1 KNIVKMA
8 NEILSDAVLVTQ
20 YTSGNEWALA
30 QLIERHKSRIY
41 SFIFSKVKDR
51 DLSDDIFQETFIK
64 VINTIK
70 KQNYNEEGKFLPWV
84 MRISHNLIIDHFR
97 KQSKVKFQRDQEEY
111 SVFSKMID
119 SEMNIENSLIAGQI
133 EDDLHTLIQKLPTDQ
148 QEIIRLR
155 LYDDLTF
162 KEIAELNQISINTAL
177 GRMRY
182 AIVNLRKMIDKNQII
197 LND

>member
-1 KNIVKMA
+1 MA

-20 YTSGNEWALA
+20 YASGNEWALA

-119 SEMNIENSLIAGQI
+119 SELNIESSMIAGQI
-133 EDDLHTLIQKLPTDQ
+133 EDDLHTLILKLPQDQ

-162 KEIAELNQISINTAL
+162 KQIAELNQISINTAL

>member
-1 KNIVKMA
+1 MA

-20 YTSGNEWALA
+20 YASGNEWALA

-64 VINTIK
+64 VINTIR

-133 EDDLHTLIQKLPTDQ
+133 EDDLHMLIQKLPTDQ

>member
-1 KNIVKMA
+1 MA

-20 YTSGNEWALA
+20 YASGNEWALA
-30 QLIERHKSRIY
+30 QLIERYKSRIY

-119 SEMNIENSLIAGQI
+119 SELNIENSMIAGQI
-133 EDDLHTLIQKLPTDQ
+133 EDDLHTLILKLPQDQ

>member
-1 KNIVKMA
+1 MA
-8 NEILSDAVLVTQ
+8 NEILSDAVLVSQ

-64 VINTIK
+64 VINTIR

-119 SEMNIENSLIAGQI
+119 SQLNIENSMIAGQI
-133 EDDLHTLIQKLPTDQ
+133 EDDLHTLILKLPQDQ

-182 AIVNLRKMIDKNQII
+182 AIVNLRKMINKNQII

>member
-1 KNIVKMA
+1 MA

-20 YTSGNEWALA
+20 YASGNEWALA

>member
-1 KNIVKMA
+1 MA

-20 YTSGNEWALA
+20 YASGNEWALA

-119 SEMNIENSLIAGQI
+119 SELNIESSMIVGQI
-133 EDDLHTLIQKLPTDQ
+133 EDDLHTLILKLPQDQ

>member
-1 KNIVKMA
+1 MA
-8 NEILSDAVLVTQ
+8 NKILSDAVLVSQ
-20 YTSGNEWALA
+20 YASGNEWALA

>member
-1 KNIVKMA
+1 MA

-20 YTSGNEWALA
+20 YASGNEWALA

-64 VINTIK
+64 VINTIR

>member
-1 KNIVKMA
+1 MA

-20 YTSGNEWALA
+20 YASGNEWALA

-97 KQSKVKFQRDQEEY
+97 KQSKVKFQRDHEEY

-119 SEMNIENSLIAGQI
+119 SEMNIENSMIAGQI
-133 EDDLHTLIQKLPTDQ
+133 EDDLHTLILKLPQDQ

>member
-1 KNIVKMA
+1 MA
-8 NEILSDAVLVTQ
+8 NEILSDAVLVSQ
-20 YTSGNEWALA
+20 YASGNEWALA

-64 VINTIK
+64 VISTIK

-119 SEMNIENSLIAGQI
+119 SELNIENSMIAGQI
-133 EDDLHTLIQKLPTDQ
+133 EDDLHTLILKLPQDQ

-182 AIVNLRKMIDKNQII
+182 AIVNLRKMINKNQII
-197 LND
+197 LNY

>member
-1 KNIVKMA
+1 MA

-20 YTSGNEWALA
+20 YASGNEWALA

-111 SVFSKMID
+111 SIFSKMID
-119 SEMNIENSLIAGQI
+119 SEMNIENSMIAGQI
-133 EDDLHTLIQKLPTDQ
+133 EDDLHLLILKLPKDQ

>member
-1 KNIVKMA
+1 MA
-8 NEILSDAVLVTQ
+8 KEILSDAVLVQQ
-20 YTSGNEWALA
+20 YASGNEMALA

-70 KQNYNEEGKFLPWV
+70 KENYNEEGKFLPWV
-84 MRISHNLIIDHFR
+84 MRIAHNLIIDHFR
-97 KQSKVKFQRDQEEY
+97 KQSKVKMQRDQEEY
-111 SVFSKMID
+111 SIFGKMID
-119 SEMNIENSLIAGQI
+119 NQMNIEAQMIAGQI
-133 EDDLHTLIQKLPTDQ
+133 EDDLHLLVLKLPEDQ

-162 KEIAELNQISINTAL
+162 KEIAELNDISINTAL

-182 AIVNLRKMIDKNQII
+182 AIINLRKMITNKQII

>member
-1 KNIVKMA
+1 MA

-20 YTSGNEWALA
+20 YASGNEWALA

-119 SEMNIENSLIAGQI
+119 SEMNIENSMIAGQI
-133 EDDLHTLIQKLPTDQ
+133 EDDLHTLILILPTDQ

>member
-1 KNIVKMA
+1 MA
-8 NEILSDAVLVTQ
+8 NEILSDAVLVSQ
-20 YTSGNEWALA
+20 YASGNEWALA

-64 VINTIK
+64 VINTIR

-119 SEMNIENSLIAGQI
+119 SELNIENSMIAEQI
-133 EDDLHTLIQKLPTDQ
+133 EDDLHTLILKLPQDQ

-182 AIVNLRKMIDKNQII
+182 AIVNLRKMINKNQII
-197 LND
+197 LNY

>member
-1 KNIVKMA
+1 MA

-20 YTSGNEWALA
+20 YASGNEWALA

-119 SEMNIENSLIAGQI
+119 SELNIESSMIAGQI

>member
-1 KNIVKMA
+1 MA
-8 NEILSDAVLVTQ
+8 KVILPDAVLVSE
-20 YTSGNEWALA
+20 YASGNEWALA
-30 QLIERHKSRIY
+30 QLIERHKSRLY

-70 KQNYNEEGKFLPWV
+70 KESYNEEGKFLPWV
-84 MRISHNLIIDHFR
+84 MRIAHNLVIDHFR
-97 KQSKVKFQRDQEEY
+97 KQNKVSFQRDHEEY
-111 SVFSKMID
+111 SIFSRILD
-119 SEMNIENSLIAGQI
+119 TGMNIESQMIAEQI
-133 EDDLHTLIQKLPTDQ
+133 EDDLHGLVLKLPKDQ

-155 LYDDLTF
+155 MYDDLSF
-162 KEIAELNQISINTAL
+162 KEIADLQDISINTAL

-182 AIVNLRKMIDKNQII
+182 AIINLRKMMHQKQII

>member
-1 KNIVKMA
+1 MA

-20 YTSGNEWALA
+20 YASGNEWALA

-84 MRISHNLIIDHFR
+84 MRISHNLIIDHF
-97 KQSKVKFQRDQEEY
+97 
-111 SVFSKMID
+111 
-119 SEMNIENSLIAGQI
+119 NSIIFIINLI
-133 EDDLHTLIQKLPTDQ
+133 
-148 QEIIRLR
+148 RFV
-155 LYDDLTF
+155 LY
-162 KEIAELNQISINTAL
+162 
-177 GRMRY
+177 
-182 AIVNLRKMIDKNQII
+182 
-197 LND
+197 

>member
-1 KNIVKMA
+1 MA

-20 YTSGNEWALA
+20 YASGNEWALA

-119 SEMNIENSLIAGQI
+119 SEMNIENSMIAGQI
-133 EDDLHTLIQKLPTDQ
+133 EDDLHTLILKLPTDQ

-182 AIVNLRKMIDKNQII
+182 AIVNLRKMIDKNQMI